1 MKTTK
6 RVLIVEDNAGDVEL
20 ITEALC
26 INEGCDI
33 KVINNGEDA
42 IEFLKLEDDYVNET
56 LPDLILLDLNL
67 PKADGKEVLH
77 FIKNDDALKRIPVVM
92 LTTSSLQNDIT
103 YSYNNH
109 ANCYIVKPGNLKDFI
124 NAINSIENFWINCV
138 TYPKKK

>member
-1 MKTTK
+1 MVKM
-6 RVLIVEDNAGDVEL
+6 L
-20 ITEALC
+20 
-26 INEGCDI
+26 
-33 KVINNGEDA
+33 
-42 IEFLKLEDDYVNET
+42 IEFLKLEGDYVNKT

-77 FIKNDDALKRIPVVM
+77 FIKNDDALKRIPVVI

-138 TYPKKK
+138 TYPKKN